1 MVDKEINITYE
12 TLFDILRAEKKHQEL
27 QKLESSFYSDVLEYV
42 QEKLAII
49 SENQSSLDDFSQ
61 QEKKNI
67 QMQLDNVKKILTEI
81 YNRREKKII
90 RLAIQK
96 ADLNSIKVNTD
107 SMLSNEIELFNSSY
121 ELFSQSREN
130 SIVELFKQFKGK
142 TTKKTEIKKKE
153 PKKTKEKKSEKPNQ
167 QEQQEKKLQK
177 PKIKTL
183 EKTPLN
189 NNSQETK
196 KVKFLEDIP
205 EFVGPELKTHGPFK
219 KDQQIELPMEIHTVL
234 LKQGKIQEI

>member
-1 MVDKEINITYE
+1 MADKEINITYE

-27 QKLESSFYSDVLEYV
+27 QKLESSFYLDVLEYV

-67 QMQLDNVKKILTEI
+67 QIQLNNVKKILTEI

-142 TTKKTEIKKKE
+142 TTKKKEINKE
-153 PKKTKEKKSEKPNQ
+153 QQKETKKPNPEK
-167 QEQQEKKLQK
+167 EQQKTTIK
-177 PKIKTL
+177 PL
-183 EKTPLN
+183 EKTPTN
-189 NNSQETK
+189 NNSQKIK
-196 KVKFLEDIP
+196 KAKFLEDIP
-205 EFVGPELKTHGPFK
+205 EFVGPELKTLGPFK
-219 KDQQIELPMEIHTVL
+219 KDQQSELPLEIHSVL